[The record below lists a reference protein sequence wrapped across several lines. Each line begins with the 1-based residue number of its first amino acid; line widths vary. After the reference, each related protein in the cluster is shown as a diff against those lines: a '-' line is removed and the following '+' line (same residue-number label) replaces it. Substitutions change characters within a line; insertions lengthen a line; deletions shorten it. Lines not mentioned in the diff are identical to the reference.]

1 MFGEGKSGSK
11 SHIHLCVTQS
21 ADLGKHFCWAAL
33 WQMAIEPEQVHL
45 LCQLIGSLGYEDV
58 NYIQVQVN
66 FRQIETSKPLVQGQA
81 RVVWASLGGK
91 GMGNEIMERD
101 S

>member
-11 SHIHLCVTQS
+11 SHTYLCVTQS
-21 ADLGKHFCWAAL
+21 ADLGKHFCGAAL
-33 WQMAIEPEQVHL
+33 WQMAVEPEQVHL
-45 LCQLIGSLGYEDV
+45 LCQLIGSLGYEDG
-58 NYIQVQVN
+58 IIGQVN
-66 FRQIETSKPLVQGQA
+66 FRQIETSKLLVQGQA
-81 RVVWASLGGK
+81 KVVWAPLGGK